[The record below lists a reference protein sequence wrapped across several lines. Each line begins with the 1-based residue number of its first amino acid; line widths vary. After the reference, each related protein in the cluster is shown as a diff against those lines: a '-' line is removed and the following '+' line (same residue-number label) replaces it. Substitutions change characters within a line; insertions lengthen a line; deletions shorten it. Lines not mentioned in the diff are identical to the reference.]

1 MEEEEEEKV
10 GAVGEVE
17 SMLRTN
23 EATDELRS
31 KFEIVI
37 LVKHIRDRGKNRT
50 ELFPPFIGFR

>member
-1 MEEEEEEKV
+1 MKVEEKV